1 MTHVRSGE
9 IAVAEPLYQFV
20 NDQVLPGTGVEAD
33 AFWKG
38 LSDYLTAFAPRNR
51 ALLDKRDML
60 QARIDE
66 WHRTNPWPFDA
77 AAYEAFLREIGYL
90 QPEPDAFSVGTA
102 SVDPEIAT
110 LAGPQLVVP
119 LTNARYALNA
129 ANARWGSLYDALY
142 GADVISA
149 GDGAEQGGGYN
160 PGRGAKA
167 IAYARRFLDQA
178 GGLRSGRHAAAVG
191 IASGYGVHAATHG
204 RGLKTGLAISSTM
217 TAGRR

>member
-1 MTHVRSGE
+1 ICDLLKRFARPYPARDTIQHSSIAMTHVRSGE

-90 QPEPDAFSVGTA
+90 QPEPDAFSVGTR
-102 SVDPEIAT
+102 SEEQTSEIQS
-110 LAGPQLVVP
+110 LM
-119 LTNARYALNA
+119 RISYA
-129 ANARWGSLYDALY
+129 
-142 GADVISA
+142 V
-149 GDGAEQGGGYN
+149 
-160 PGRGAKA
+160 
-167 IAYARRFLDQA
+167 FC
-178 GGLRSGRHAAAVG
+178 
-191 IASGYGVHAATHG
+191 
-204 RGLKTGLAISSTM
+204 LKKKK
-217 TAGRR
+217 

>member
-77 AAYEAFLREIGYL
+77 AAYAAFLRARSDEHTSEL
-90 QPEPDAFSVGTA
+90 QSLLRI
-102 SVDPEIAT
+102 S
-110 LAGPQLVVP
+110 
-119 LTNARYALNA
+119 YA
-129 ANARWGSLYDALY
+129 
-142 GADVISA
+142 V
-149 GDGAEQGGGYN
+149 
-160 PGRGAKA
+160 
-167 IAYARRFLDQA
+167 FC
-178 GGLRSGRHAAAVG
+178 
-191 IASGYGVHAATHG
+191 
-204 RGLKTGLAISSTM
+204 LKHKK
-217 TAGRR
+217 